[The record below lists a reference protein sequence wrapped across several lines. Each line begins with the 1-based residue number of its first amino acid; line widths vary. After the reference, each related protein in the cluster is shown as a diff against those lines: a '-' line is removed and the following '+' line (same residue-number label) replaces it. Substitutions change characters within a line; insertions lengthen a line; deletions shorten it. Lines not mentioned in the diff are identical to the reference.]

1 MEVYNMEEVI
11 AYVRQ
16 STLKQQSL
24 ATQKS
29 LIMDTAKQ
37 YGWPN
42 VTFYD
47 DKRSGRN
54 TKRSGYQKM
63 VEMITSGKCKV
74 LCCYRLNRLHRNL
87 KNAIQF
93 FEICKKYHVTII
105 SVNDGY
111 FDLSKE
117 FDRFRLNILMSLA
130 EMESNNIS
138 EQTRNG
144 IREKAKQ
151 GKLITTHAPFGYR
164 YRKGHFIVHKEE
176 AYTVK
181 AVYRW
186 YLQGLGYKKISQH
199 LDNNPKLIPRKPYQV
214 RNILLNPNYCGRVIN
229 KYGTFNDIVPPI
241 IDIDTFEEAQER
253 RIHKQHNR
261 SHSRNK
267 LKRRIKCPYCQSTLT
282 NLTIKKENYSLRYY
296 VCPKNMNEA
305 YHTCPFKGIN
315 AQMIETEILSTCK
328 AYCDN
333 QSFHDKLN
341 KTVLKA
347 LKHQQIKHR
356 QSHLTQEQ
364 LIEKLAQNQIDIETF
379 KRLSTSSKSE
389 ERYST
394 YSPNQIVEAIRH
406 VIKDKLTLETITPL
420 IDDIT
425 ITQTKQLQ
433 GIYFKNSPLNIVEQS
448 HLITPER
455 NEVI

>member
-1 MEVYNMEEVI
+1 MEEAV

-29 LIMDTAKQ
+29 LILNTAKQ

-93 FEICKKYHVTII
+93 FEICKKHHVTII

-117 FDRFRLNILMSLA
+117 FDCFRLNILMSLA

-164 YRKGHFIVHKEE
+164 YRQGHFVVHEEE

-199 LDNNPKLIPRKPYQV
+199 LDNNPKLTPRKPYQV

-229 KYGTFNDIVPPI
+229 KYGTFNDLVPSIV
-241 IDIDTFEEAQER
+241 DIDTFEQAQQR
-253 RIHKQHNR
+253 RLNKHHKQHI
-261 SHSRNK
+261 SENK
-267 LKRRIKCPYCQSTLT
+267 LKKLLKCPYCQSTLT
-282 NLTIKKENYSLRYY
+282 NLTIKKEHHSLRYY

-315 AQMIETEILSTCK
+315 AQMIETEVLNTCK
-328 AYCDN
+328 AYCNN

-341 KTVLKA
+341 ETILKA
-347 LKHQQIKHR
+347 LKRQQMKHR

-379 KRLSTSSKSE
+379 KHLSAGSESE
-389 ERYST
+389 ERYSN
-394 YSPNQIVEAIRH
+394 YSHKQITKTIRH
-406 VIKDKLTLETITPL
+406 IIKDKLTLETIAPF
-420 IDDIT
+420 IDCIN

-448 HLITPER
+448 HLIISER
-455 NEVI
+455 NEVV

>member
-1 MEVYNMEEVI
+1 MEEAI

-37 YGWPN
+37 YGWSH

-47 DKRSGRN
+47 DKKTGRH
-54 TKRSGYQKM
+54 TKRSGYRKM

-93 FEICKKYHVTII
+93 FEICKKHHVTII

-117 FDRFRLNILMSLA
+117 FDCFRLNILMSLA

-164 YRKGHFIVHKEE
+164 YRQGHFVVHEEE

-199 LDNNPKLIPRKPYQV
+199 LDNNPKLTPRKPYQV

-261 SHSRNK
+261 SNSRNK

-347 LKHQQIKHR
+347 LKHQQMKHKET
-356 QSHLTQEQ
+356 HLTQAQ

-379 KRLSTSSKSE
+379 KRLSTSSESE
-389 ERYST
+389 ERYSN
-394 YSPNQIVEAIRH
+394 YSHKQITETIRH
-406 VIKDKLTLETITPL
+406 IIKDKLTLETIAPL

-448 HLITPER
+448 HLITSER

>member
-1 MEVYNMEEVI
+1 MEEAI

-37 YGWPN
+37 YGWSN
-42 VTFYD
+42 VAFYD
-47 DKRSGRN
+47 DKKTGRH

-63 VEMITSGKCKV
+63 VEIITSGKCKV

-93 FEICKKYHVTII
+93 FEICKKHHITII

-117 FDRFRLNILMSLA
+117 FDCFRLNILMSLA

-138 EQTRNG
+138 EQTKNG

-164 YRKGHFIVHKEE
+164 YRKGCFVVQEEE

-181 AVYRW
+181 SVYRW

-199 LDNNPKLIPRKPYQV
+199 LDSNPNLIPRKPYQV

-253 RIHKQHNR
+253 RIHKQLNR
-261 SHSRNK
+261 SNSRNK

-296 VCPKNMNEA
+296 VCPKNMNDA
-305 YHTCPFKGIN
+305 YRTCPFKGIN
-315 AQMIETEILSTCK
+315 AQMIETEVLNTCK

-341 KTVLKA
+341 ETILKA
-347 LKHQQIKHR
+347 LKHQQMKHR

-379 KRLSTSSKSE
+379 KRLSAGFERE
-389 ERYST
+389 ERYSN
-394 YSPNQIVEAIRH
+394 YSSNQIAETIRH
-406 VIKDKLTLETITPL
+406 VVKDKLTLEIIAPL

>member
-1 MEVYNMEEVI
+1 MEKAI

-29 LIMDTAKQ
+29 LIIDTAKQ
-37 YGWPN
+37 YGWSN

-47 DKRSGRN
+47 DKKTGRH

-93 FEICKKYHVTII
+93 FEICKKHHVTII

-117 FDRFRLNILMSLA
+117 FDCFRLNILMSLA

-144 IREKAKQ
+144 TREKAKQ

-164 YRKGHFIVHKEE
+164 YRQGHFVLHEEE

-186 YLQGLGYKKISQH
+186 YLHGLGYKKISQH
-199 LDNNPKLIPRKPYQV
+199 LDNHPKLIPRKPYQV

-241 IDIDTFEEAQER
+241 IDVDMFEEAQER

-261 SHSRNK
+261 SNSRNK

-282 NLTIKKENYSLRYY
+282 NLTIKKEKHSLRYY

-315 AQMIETEILSTCK
+315 AQMIETEVLNTCK

-333 QSFHDKLN
+333 PSFHDKLN
-341 KTVLKA
+341 KTILKA
-347 LKHQQIKHR
+347 LKHQQMKHR

-379 KRLSTSSKSE
+379 KRLSAGFERE
-389 ERYST
+389 ERYSN
-394 YSPNQIVEAIRH
+394 YSHKQITETIRH
-406 VIKDKLTLETITPL
+406 IIKDKLTLETIAPL
-420 IDDIT
+420 INDIT

-448 HLITPER
+448 HLIISER
-455 NEVI
+455 MEVI

>member
-1 MEVYNMEEVI
+1 MEEAI

-37 YGWPN
+37 YGWSN

-47 DKRSGRN
+47 DKKTGRH
-54 TKRSGYQKM
+54 TKRSGYQRM
-63 VEMITSGKCKV
+63 VEAIRSGRCKV

-87 KNAIQF
+87 KNAIQL
-93 FEICKKYHVTII
+93 FEICKTHHITII

-111 FDLSKE
+111 FNLAKE
-117 FDRFRLNILMSLA
+117 FDCFRLNILMSLA

-164 YRKGHFIVHKEE
+164 YRQSHFIVHEEE
-176 AYTVK
+176 AHTVK

-199 LDNNPKLIPRKPYQV
+199 LDNNPNLIPRKPYQV

-241 IDIDTFEEAQER
+241 IDVDTFEEAQER

-261 SHSRNK
+261 SNSRNK

-282 NLTIKKENYSLRYY
+282 NLTIKKEKHSLRYY

-315 AQMIETEILSTCK
+315 AQEFESKVLNTCK

-341 KTVLKA
+341 ETVLNV
-347 LKHQQIKHR
+347 LKHQQMKHR

-364 LIEKLAQNQIDIETF
+364 LIEKLAQNQIDVATF
-379 KRLSTSSKSE
+379 KRLSADSESE
-389 ERYST
+389 EHSSNYS
-394 YSPNQIVEAIRH
+394 SSQIAQVIRH
-406 VIKDKLTLETITPL
+406 ITKDKLTLETIVPL
-420 IDDIT
+420 IDNII

-448 HLITPER
+448 YLITPER

>member
-1 MEVYNMEEVI
+1 MEVYNMEEAV

-29 LIMDTAKQ
+29 LILNTAKQ

-87 KNAIQF
+87 KNAIQL
-93 FEICKKYHVTII
+93 FEICKTHHITII

-111 FDLSKE
+111 FNLAKE
-117 FDRFRLNILMSLA
+117 FDCFRLNILMSLA

-138 EQTRNG
+138 EQIRNG

-164 YRKGHFIVHKEE
+164 YRQSHFIVHEEE
-176 AYTVK
+176 AHTVK
-181 AVYRW
+181 VVYRW

-199 LDNNPKLIPRKPYQV
+199 LDNNPNLIPRKPYQV

-229 KYGTFNDIVPPI
+229 KYGTFNDLVPSIV
-241 IDIDTFEEAQER
+241 DIDTFEEAQQCR
-253 RIHKQHNR
+253 VNKHHKQHI
-261 SHSRNK
+261 SENK
-267 LKRRIKCPYCQSTLT
+267 LKKLLRCPYCQATLT
-282 NLTIKKENYSLRYY
+282 NLTIKKANHSLRYY
-296 VCPKNMNEA
+296 VCPRNMNEA

-315 AQMIETEILSTCK
+315 ALELESKVLDTCK
-328 AYCDN
+328 KYFEE
-333 QSFHDKLN
+333 QSFHNRLN
-341 KTVLKA
+341 NTILKVLKQQQM
-347 LKHQQIKHR
+347 KHKET
-356 QSHLTQEQ
+356 HLTQAQ

-379 KRLSTSSKSE
+379 KRLSTSSESE
-389 ERYST
+389 ERYSN
-394 YSPNQIVEAIRH
+394 YSHKQITETIRH
-406 VIKDKLTLETITPL
+406 IIKDKLTLETIAPL

-448 HLITPER
+448 HLISDER
-455 NEVI
+455 NDV

>member
-1 MEVYNMEEVI
+1 MEEAI

-37 YGWPN
+37 YGWSN

-47 DKRSGRN
+47 DKKTGRH
-54 TKRSGYQKM
+54 TKRSGYQRM
-63 VEMITSGKCKV
+63 VEAIRSGRCKV

-87 KNAIQF
+87 KNAIQL
-93 FEICKKYHVTII
+93 FEICKTHHITII

-111 FDLSKE
+111 FNLAKE
-117 FDRFRLNILMSLA
+117 FDCFRLNILMSLA

-164 YRKGHFIVHKEE
+164 YRQSHFIVHEEE
-176 AYTVK
+176 AHTVK

-199 LDNNPKLIPRKPYQV
+199 LDNNPNLIPRKPYQV

-229 KYGTFNDIVPPI
+229 KYGTFNDIVPSI
-241 IDIDTFEEAQER
+241 IDVDTFEEAQER

-261 SHSRNK
+261 SNSRNK

-282 NLTIKKENYSLRYY
+282 NLTIKKEKHSLRYY

-315 AQMIETEILSTCK
+315 AQEFESKVLNTCK

-341 KTVLKA
+341 ETVLNV
-347 LKHQQIKHR
+347 LKHQQMKHR

-364 LIEKLAQNQIDIETF
+364 LIEKLAQNQIDVATF
-379 KRLSTSSKSE
+379 KRLSADSESE
-389 ERYST
+389 EHSSNYS
-394 YSPNQIVEAIRH
+394 SSQIAQVIRH
-406 VIKDKLTLETITPL
+406 ITKDKLTLETIVPL
-420 IDDIT
+420 IDNII

-448 HLITPER
+448 YLITPER

>member
-1 MEVYNMEEVI
+1 MEEVI

-29 LIMDTAKQ
+29 LILNTAKQ
-37 YGWPN
+37 YGWSN

-47 DKRSGRN
+47 DKKTGRH
-54 TKRSGYQKM
+54 TKRSGYQRM

-87 KNAIQF
+87 KNAIQL
-93 FEICKKYHVTII
+93 FEICKTHHITII

-111 FDLSKE
+111 FNLAKE
-117 FDRFRLNILMSLA
+117 FDCFRLNILMSLA

-138 EQTRNG
+138 EQIRNG

-164 YRKGHFIVHKEE
+164 YRQSHFIVHEEE
-176 AYTVK
+176 AHTVK
-181 AVYRW
+181 VVYRW

-199 LDNNPKLIPRKPYQV
+199 LDNNPNLIPRKPYQV

-229 KYGTFNDIVPPI
+229 KYGTFNDLVPSIV
-241 IDIDTFEEAQER
+241 DIDTFEEAQQCR
-253 RIHKQHNR
+253 VNKHHKQHI
-261 SHSRNK
+261 SENK
-267 LKRRIKCPYCQSTLT
+267 LKKLLRCPYCQATLT
-282 NLTIKKENYSLRYY
+282 NLTIKKANHSLRYY
-296 VCPKNMNEA
+296 VCPRNMNEA

-315 AQMIETEILSTCK
+315 ALELESKVLDTCK
-328 AYCDN
+328 KYFEE
-333 QSFHDKLN
+333 QSFHNRLN
-341 KTVLKA
+341 NTILKVLKQQQM
-347 LKHQQIKHR
+347 KHKET
-356 QSHLTQEQ
+356 HLTQAQ

-379 KRLSTSSKSE
+379 KRLSTSSESE
-389 ERYST
+389 ERYSN
-394 YSPNQIVEAIRH
+394 YSHKQITETIRH
-406 VIKDKLTLETITPL
+406 IIKDKLTLETIAPL